1 MNPLSRA
8 DQVKVLRDFL
18 RGDVSSASLRDLLAG
33 HMTIE
38 GDWGSFSIEI
48 TKPLEVKIAISPDDL
63 RPMLEKYLAWKVD
76 GDELA
81 RWAALV
87 LMLDP
92 YANPV
97 GLTESES
104 DALMDPVWDILW
116 DLSAPNVS
124 GVEPRARIAN
134 ALPELSRLQGEIAAR
149 AV

>member
-1 MNPLSRA
+1 M
-8 DQVKVLRDFL
+8 KVLRDFL
-18 RGDVSSASLRDLLAG
+18 RGDVSSASLRELLAG

-124 GVEPRARIAN
+124 GVDPRARIVN
-134 ALPELSRLQGEIAAR
+134 ALPELSWLQGEIAAR

>member
-18 RGDVSSASLRDLLAG
+18 RGDFSSASFRGQLAG
-33 HMTIE
+33 HMAIE

-48 TKPLEVKIAISPDDL
+48 TKPLEVKIAISPNDL
-63 RPMLEKYLAWKVD
+63 RPMLQKYLAWEVD
-76 GDELA
+76 DDELA

-87 LMLDP
+87 LMLDS
-92 YANPV
+92 YSNPV
-97 GLTESES
+97 GLTESEA

-124 GVEPRARIAN
+124 GVDARDRITK
-134 ALPELSRLQGEIAAR
+134 ALPELLRLQGEIAAR

>member
-18 RGDVSSASLRDLLAG
+18 RGDVSSASLRELLAG
-33 HMTIE
+33 HITIE
-38 GDWGSFSIEI
+38 GDWASFSIEI
-48 TKPLEVKIAISPDDL
+48 AKPLEVKIAISPDDL

-92 YANPV
+92 YVNPV

-124 GVEPRARIAN
+124 GVDPRARITK